1 MGFRQRD
8 GDRQTDAPN
17 PERPRT
23 RRKLLRRVAIGPRL
37 VLFIAVPTIAL
48 ISLIGFLVWSDAQS
62 LIELRQF
69 RAVTED
75 ASDLVEARA
84 TIQAER
90 HQLVDGDPAT
100 PIASDTPAIVPA
112 SFDTDVLTA
121 LRNLNAASD
130 VLGDLISAR
139 DLASN
144 RQPAQAAV
152 IYTELIDALGAT
164 IEAELSSAPLGRAE
178 QRRSA
183 LLALLDAEESFLLED
198 LEARLGD
205 ADPTV
210 LTRLHTSAS
219 GALGRFTINAT
230 EEGADALEALTIS
243 QAWRQITLLRSQYL
257 DLPSA
262 GLDEET
268 WKLAADVRRLSLV
281 DLVDAETTTLRT
293 SIASAADKELGRLL
307 LLTSIVLTVLALA
320 VFGATALRRSIIGP
334 LSILRANARKLSKG
348 ELAPIADPASD
359 EIAEVAGAFSSL
371 ATTMEK
377 IWKNVDDVSSS
388 ISSGVYTDRIDTS
401 ELEGDWLRLA
411 DTMNATLSTSE
422 AHRDSV
428 REELDRRD
436 VMTEI
441 SNAAVLA
448 ETAPDLTAAV
458 LRHLPRALSGSHA
471 HLHEHPSGPPH
482 IDLGVVLEP
491 SISALE
497 VPTLTDQ
504 AQLVELR
511 SGRGVASLVV
521 FPVGPPAVLVL
532 AFGDLEPA
540 QPEPLVSLIET
551 AGRIL
556 AQAHRRQEAESSAT
570 HSREHDLLTGLPNST
585 HLRRWFRE
593 QDSTTV
599 GWTALGLHPQRL
611 EEFDGSF
618 GRDARDLVL
627 RRVAKHLDGIVEQ
640 TLTERGATWSMAR
653 IGQPDFVA
661 LVPETHVSAVLDAI
675 VDGFAN
681 PLDVDGTN
689 IGVAI
694 TIGVDQIDHND
705 RDLTQTLANLS
716 AAIRQAD
723 GRATQ
728 IVHFESRHR
737 DEVRRRTQL
746 VAWLEQAIENRDLSI
761 HFQPVVNAVT
771 TEVEGYECLIRGEF
785 DGKPVSP
792 AEFVPIAEETNLIMA
807 IGEFA
812 LREAC
817 AALPFLPG
825 KSPYVAVNLSPVE
838 LGDPHLLDRIDS
850 VLSQSAVDRSR
861 VVFEITEGVAT
872 SDADVDLLHRLRR
885 MGVKIAIDDFGSG
898 QSNLSYLN
906 SLPAQILKLD
916 RSLVTPIVDDVGAA
930 GVVRRAIEM
939 AHDLGMTVVGEG
951 VETNEE
957 LNALRRLRCDLI
969 QGWLTGRPA
978 PLDSFIE
985 ITIDRPVTQIDM
997 PNEAR

>member
-1 MGFRQRD
+1 M
-8 GDRQTDAPN
+8 T
-17 PERPRT
+17 
-23 RRKLLRRVAIGPRL
+23 
-37 VLFIAVPTIAL
+37 L
-48 ISLIGFLVWSDAQS
+48 ISLIGFLVWTDAQS
-62 LIELRQF
+62 LLELRQF
-69 RAVTED
+69 RVVTEEVS
-75 ASDLVEARA
+75 ALVETRA
-84 TIQAER
+84 SIQAER
-90 HQLVDGDPAT
+90 HQLVDGDPTT
-100 PIASDTPAIVPA
+100 PASAETDTPAIVVE
-112 SFDTDVLTA
+112 SFDSGA
-121 LRNLNAASD
+121 LDALQDLNAASN
-130 VLGDLISAR
+130 VGQDLLTAR
-139 DLASN
+139 SLAAN
-144 RQPAQAAV
+144 RQSAQAAV
-152 IYTELIDALGAT
+152 IYTELIDAFGAT
-164 IEAELSSAPLGRAE
+164 IEAELASAPLGRAE

-183 LLALLDAEESFLLED
+183 LLALLDAEELLLLED

-219 GALGRFTINAT
+219 GSLGRFTINAT
-230 EEGADALEALTIS
+230 EDGAAALEALTIS
-243 QAWRQITLLRSQYL
+243 PAWRTITLIRSEYL
-257 DLPSA
+257 DLPTN
-262 GLDEET
+262 GLEEDR
-268 WKLAADVRRLSLV
+268 WKLAADVRRLSLAE
-281 DLVDAETTTLRT
+281 LVTDETTTLRT

-320 VFGATALRRSIIGP
+320 IFGAVALRRSIVGP
-334 LSILRANARKLSKG
+334 LSTLRANARKLSKG
-348 ELAPIADPASD
+348 ELAPLADPASD
-359 EIAEVAGAFSSL
+359 EIAEVAGAFSTL

-377 IWKNVDDVSSS
+377 IWKDVDDVSAS
-388 ISSGVYTDRIDTS
+388 ISSGVYTERIDTS

-411 DTMNATLSTSE
+411 NTMNATLATSE
-422 AHRDSV
+422 DHRDTV
-428 REELDRRD
+428 REELDRRE

-448 ETAPDLTAAV
+448 ETAPELTSAV
-458 LRHLPRALSGSHA
+458 LHHLPRALHGSHA
-471 HLHEHPSGPPH
+471 HLHEHPSGPPL
-482 IDLGVVLEP
+482 IDLGVALEP
-491 SISALE
+491 SISALQ

-511 SGRGVASLVV
+511 NGHGVASLVA

-532 AFGDLEPA
+532 VFGDVEPA
-540 QPEPLVSLIET
+540 HPEPLVSLIET

-556 AQAHRRQEAESSAT
+556 AQAHRRQHAESSAT

-585 HLRRWFRE
+585 HLQRWFRE
-593 QDSTTV
+593 QDATAV
-599 GWTALGLHPQRL
+599 GWTAIGIHPQRL
-611 EEFDGSF
+611 EELDGSF

-627 RRVAKHLDGIVEQ
+627 RRVAKHIESIVQTTLDD
-640 TLTERGATWSMAR
+640 RRATGSIAR
-653 IGQPDFVA
+653 IGQPDFVV
-661 LVPETHVSAVLDAI
+661 LVPETQSSQLVDAI
-675 VDGFAN
+675 VDGFAE
-681 PLDVDGTN
+681 PLDVDGTS
-689 IGVAI
+689 ISVAM
-694 TIGVDQIDHND
+694 TIGLDQVDHND

-716 AAIRQAD
+716 AAIRQSD
-723 GRATQ
+723 SRTTQ
-728 IVHFESRHR
+728 VVHFESRHR

-746 VAWLEQAIENRDLSI
+746 IAWLEQAIGNRDLSI

-771 TEVEGYECLIRGEF
+771 TAIEGYECLIRGEL

-792 AEFVPIAEETNLIMA
+792 AEFVPLAEETNLIMA

-825 KSPYVAVNLSPVE
+825 QSPYVAVNLSPVE

-850 VLSQSAVDRSR
+850 VLNQSAVDRSR

-872 SDADVDLLHRLRR
+872 SQADVDLLHRLRR

-916 RSLVTPIVDDVGAA
+916 RSLITPIVDDVGAA

-997 PNEAR
+997 PNESR

>member
-1 MGFRQRD
+1 MAFP
-8 GDRQTDAPN
+8 TM
-17 PERPRT
+17 T
-23 RRKLLRRVAIGPRL
+23 LIG
-37 VLFIAVPTIAL
+37 
-48 ISLIGFLVWSDAQS
+48 LIGFLVWSDAQS
-62 LIELRQF
+62 LLELRQF
-69 RAVTED
+69 RAVTENV
-75 ASDLVEARA
+75 SGLVEARA

-90 HQLVDGDPAT
+90 HQLVDGNPNT
-100 PIASDTPAIVPA
+100 PGPGTSNAKAIITAPFDVGVLDTLKDLNSASEV
-112 SFDTDVLTA
+112 
-121 LRNLNAASD
+121 
-130 VLGDLISAR
+130 GR
-139 DLASN
+139 DLQTAQELASK
-144 RQPAQAAV
+144 RQWVQSAA
-152 IYTELIDALGAT
+152 IYTELIDAFDAS
-164 IEAELSSAPLGRAE
+164 IKAELASAPLGRAE

-183 LLALLDAEESFLLED
+183 LSALLDAEESLLLED

-210 LTRLHTSAS
+210 ITRLHTSAS
-219 GALGRFTINAT
+219 GALRRFTINAT
-230 EEGADALEALTIS
+230 QGGAHALEELTIS
-243 QAWRQITLLRSQYL
+243 PAWRSLTIQRSQYL
-257 DLPSA
+257 DLPAA
-262 GLDEET
+262 GLDEVQ
-268 WKLAADVRRLSLV
+268 WKPAADVRRLKFV
-281 DLVDAETTTLRT
+281 DLVTAETNTLQT
-293 SIASAADKELGRLL
+293 SIGSAADKELGRLM
-307 LLTSIVLTVLALA
+307 LLTAIILSVLALA
-320 VFGATALRRSIIGP
+320 VLGAAVLRRSIVGP
-334 LSILRANARKLSKG
+334 LSTLRSNARKLSKG
-348 ELAPIADPASD
+348 ELAPVTDPGSD

-371 ATTMEK
+371 STTMEM
-377 IWKNVDDVSSS
+377 IWKNVDDVNTS
-388 ISSGVYTDRIDTS
+388 ISSGVYTDRIDTG
-401 ELEGDWLRLA
+401 EFEGDWLRLA
-411 DTMNATLSTSE
+411 NTMNATLATSE

-448 ETAPDLTAAV
+448 VTAPELTAAV
-458 LRHLPRALSGSHA
+458 LRHLPRALTGSHA
-471 HLHEHPSGPPH
+471 HLHEHPSGPPN

-511 SGRGVASLVV
+511 NGRGVASLVA
-521 FPVGPPAVLVL
+521 FPIGPPAVLVL
-532 AFGDLEPA
+532 VFGESEPA

-556 AQAHRRQEAESSAT
+556 AQAHRRQMAESSAT
-570 HSREHDLLTGLPNST
+570 HSREHDLLTGLPNSN
-585 HLRRWFRE
+585 HLQRWFRE
-593 QDSTTV
+593 QDSNAL

-611 EEFDGSF
+611 EELDGSF
-618 GRDARDLVL
+618 GRDTRDLVL
-627 RRVAKHLDGIVEQ
+627 RGVAKHIEHIVRT
-640 TLTERGATWSMAR
+640 TLSDRGAAGSIAR
-653 IGQPDFVA
+653 FGQPDFVVI
-661 LVPETHVSAVLDAI
+661 VPETSASAVLDAI
-675 VDGFAN
+675 VDGFSE
-681 PLDVDGTN
+681 PLDINGN
-689 IGVAI
+689 SIGINI
-694 TIGVDQIDHND
+694 TIGVDQVDHND
-705 RDLTQTLANLS
+705 RDLTQTVANLS
-716 AAIRQAD
+716 ATIRQVD
-723 GRATQ
+723 GRSTQ

-746 VAWLEQAIENRDLSI
+746 IAWLEQAIGNRDLSI
-761 HFQPVVNAVT
+761 HFQPVVNAIT
-771 TEVEGYECLIRGEF
+771 TEVKGYECLIRGEL

-792 AEFVPIAEETNLIMA
+792 GEFIPIAEETNLIMA

-825 KSPYVAVNLSPVE
+825 QSPYVAVNLSPIE

-850 VLSQSAVDRSR
+850 VLTQSAVDRSR
-861 VVFEITEGVAT
+861 IVFEVTEGVAT
-872 SDADVDLLHRLRR
+872 SDADIALLNRLRR

-969 QGWLTGRPA
+969 QGWFTGRPA

-985 ITIDRPVTQIDM
+985 ITVDRPVTQIDM
-997 PNEAR
+997 PKKTR

>member
-1 MGFRQRD
+1 MS
-8 GDRQTDAPN
+8 
-17 PERPRT
+17 
-23 RRKLLRRVAIGPRL
+23 LIG
-37 VLFIAVPTIAL
+37 
-48 ISLIGFLVWSDAQS
+48 LIGFLVWSDAQS

-69 RAVTED
+69 RVVTED
-75 ASDLVEARA
+75 VSDLVEARA

-90 HQLVDGDPAT
+90 HQLIDGDPTT
-100 PIASDTPAIVPA
+100 PVLSESDTAKSVADPFGAQVLA
-112 SFDTDVLTA
+112 TLRERNAALDLGEDLLTA
-121 LRNLNAASD
+121 RQ
-130 VLGDLISAR
+130 
-139 DLASN
+139 LASN
-144 RQPAQAAV
+144 RQPLQAAV
-152 IYTELIDALGAT
+152 LYTELIDAFDAS
-164 IEAELSSAPLGRAE
+164 IEAELASAPLGRAE

-205 ADPTV
+205 ADPTGI
-210 LTRLHTSAS
+210 TRLHTSAS
-219 GALGRFTINAT
+219 GALGRYTINAN
-230 EEGADALEALTIS
+230 EDGADALEALTIS
-243 QAWRQITLLRSQYL
+243 QAWRTITLLRSQYL
-257 DLPSA
+257 DMPTA
-262 GLDEET
+262 GLDDARWE
-268 WKLAADVRRLSLV
+268 LAADVRRLSLAQ
-281 DLVDAETTTLRT
+281 LVAAETTTLRT

-307 LLTSIVLTVLALA
+307 LLASIVLGVLALA
-320 VFGATALRRSIIGP
+320 AFGAMALRRSIVGP

-348 ELAPIADPASD
+348 ELAPIVDPGSD

-371 ATTMEK
+371 ALTMEK
-377 IWKNVDDVSSS
+377 IWKDVDDVSSS
-388 ISSGVYTDRIDTS
+388 ISSGVYTDRIDTT

-411 DTMNATLSTSE
+411 TTMNATLSTSE

-448 ETAPDLTAAV
+448 ETAPDLTSAV
-458 LRHLPRALSGSHA
+458 LHHLPRALVGSHA

-491 SISALE
+491 SISALQ

-504 AQLVELR
+504 AQLVDLR
-511 SGRGVASLVV
+511 SGRGVASLVT

-532 AFGDLEPA
+532 VFGEYEPA
-540 QPEPLVSLIET
+540 QVEPLISLIET

-570 HSREHDLLTGLPNST
+570 HSREHDLLTGLPNSS
-585 HLRRWFRE
+585 HLQRWFRE
-593 QDSTTV
+593 QDSTAV

-611 EEFDGSF
+611 EELDGSF

-627 RRVAKHLDGIVEQ
+627 RRVAKHMDGIVQ
-640 TLTERGATWSMAR
+640 RTLAEHGAVGSIAR

-661 LVPETHVSAVLDAI
+661 LVPEAHASAVLDAL
-675 VDGFAN
+675 VDGFAE
-681 PLDVDGTN
+681 PLDVDGTS

-694 TIGVDQIDHND
+694 TVGVDQIDHND
-705 RDLTQTLANLS
+705 RDLTQTVANLS
-716 AAIRQAD
+716 AAVRQAE
-723 GRATQ
+723 GRTTQ

-746 VAWLEQAIENRDLSI
+746 IAWLEKAIGNRDLSI

-771 TEVEGYECLIRGEF
+771 TEVEGYECLIRGEL

-792 AEFVPIAEETNLIMA
+792 AEFIPVAEETNLIMA

-825 KSPYVAVNLSPVE
+825 QSPYVAVNLSPIE

-850 VLSQSAVDRSR
+850 VLTQSAVERNR
-861 VVFEITEGVAT
+861 VVFEVTEGVAT
-872 SDADVDLLHRLRR
+872 SEADIDLLHRLRR

-906 SLPAQILKLD
+906 LLPAQILKLD

-939 AHDLGMTVVGEG
+939 AHDLGMKVVAEG
-951 VETNEE
+951 VETNDE

-978 PLDSFIE
+978 PLASFIE

-997 PNEAR
+997 PNESR

>member
-1 MGFRQRD
+1 M
-8 GDRQTDAPN
+8 
-17 PERPRT
+17 
-23 RRKLLRRVAIGPRL
+23 LRRIAIGPRL
-37 VLFIAVPTIAL
+37 VLFIAIPTIAL

-62 LIELRQF
+62 LLELRQF
-69 RAVTED
+69 RVVTED
-75 ASDLVEARA
+75 VSDLVEARA

-100 PIASDTPAIVPA
+100 PITSDTPAIVPA
-112 SFDTDVLTA
+112 SFDPDVLTA
-121 LRNLNAASD
+121 LRSLNAASD
-130 VLGDLISAR
+130 VLGDLTSAR

-243 QAWRQITLLRSQYL
+243 PAWRQITLLRSQYL

-262 GLDEET
+262 GLDEGT

-281 DLVDAETTTLRT
+281 DLVAAETTTLRT

-482 IDLGVVLEP
+482 IDLGVDLEP

-511 SGRGVASLVV
+511 SGRGVASLVA
-521 FPVGPPAVLVL
+521 FPIGPPAVLVL
-532 AFGDLEPA
+532 VFGDLEPA

-570 HSREHDLLTGLPNST
+570 HSREHDLLTGLPNSA
-585 HLRRWFRE
+585 HLQRWFRE
-593 QDSTTV
+593 QDSTAV

-611 EEFDGSF
+611 EELDGSF

-640 TLTERGATWSMAR
+640 TLTERDATWSIAR

-681 PLDVDGTN
+681 PLDVDGTS
-689 IGVAI
+689 IAVAI

-746 VAWLEQAIENRDLSI
+746 VSWLEQAIGNRDLSI

-771 TEVEGYECLIRGEF
+771 TEVEGYECLIRGEL

-825 KSPYVAVNLSPVE
+825 QSPYVAVNLSPVE

-906 SLPAQILKLD
+906 SFPAQILKLD